1 MNNKMKMRL
10 FKRGPMMNQKTK
22 MGLYFLLGWG
32 IGLLT
37 GVSVGM
43 NQKLF
48 INLITEQPPA
58 VMSPSYIDAVPV
70 VPAITTENF
79 ADE

>member
-1 MNNKMKMRL
+1 MKTLL
-10 FKRGPMMNQKTK
+10 FKTGPMINQKTK

-37 GVSVGM
+37 GVSVGI

-48 INLITEQPPA
+48 INLITEQPPV
-58 VMSPSYIDAVPV
+58 VMSPSYIDAVLV